1 MDKRQFHKLAIA
13 ELIRLRRDLYGME
26 SKAIKTAKRVRVC
39 LRAGNRE
46 QAEAH
51 KAAATDMA
59 LIVDFLRGEIRHIN
73 SLLVK
78 ALAA

>member
-1 MDKRQFHKLAIA
+1 MDKRQFHKLAIG
-13 ELIRLRRDLYGME
+13 ELVKLRRDLYGME
-26 SKAIKTAKRVRVC
+26 SKAIRTAKQVRVC

-51 KAAATDMA
+51 KAAAVDMA

>member
-1 MDKRQFHKLAIA
+1 MDKRQFHKLAIG

-26 SKAIKTAKRVRVC
+26 SKAIKKAKQVRVC

-51 KAAATDMA
+51 KAAAVDMA